1 MCFNFNTLFNLSSS
15 IIQIAVLNATIIL
28 FLSRWGEYMNIKE
41 RLKQFKETEYDVNKE
56 KYEKIVSSQNPHT
69 LVITCSDS
77 RIDVEKIMQ
86 ADPGEIFHIRNV
98 ANIVPRAKEPKE
110 HADII
115 SALEYGVKVLEVK
128 NIIVCGH
135 SNCGGCGAMLHI
147 HDYEKTLPYTS
158 EWIKQ
163 SALLANI
170 VKEKYPEKSVKEQA
184 TILEKLNVLQQ
195 LDNLMIYDFVRE
207 KVENDKLELL
217 GLYFDLN
224 TGIVAECKYDEG
236 MEDLLQAIAE
246 RKVY

>member
-1 MCFNFNTLFNLSSS
+1 MVFRLYTKIN
-15 IIQIAVLNATIIL
+15 
-28 FLSRWGEYMNIKE
+28 GGGYMNIKE

-98 ANIVPRAKEPKE
+98 ANIVPRAKKPKE

-115 SALEYGVKVLEVK
+115 SALEYGVKVLEVE
-128 NIIVCGH
+128 NIVVCGH
-135 SNCGGCGAMLHI
+135 SNCGGCGAMLNVHG
-147 HDYEKTLPYTS
+147 YEETLPYTS

-163 SALLANI
+163 SVLLADC
-170 VKEKYPEKSVKEQA
+170 VKEKYPDKSEKEQA

-195 LDNLMIYDFVRE
+195 LDNLMIYDFVKE
-207 KVENDKLELL
+207 KVEAGKLELL

-224 TGIVAECKYDEG
+224 TGIVSECRYDESL
-236 MEDLLQAIAE
+236 EDLLKVIAV
-246 RKVY
+246 KKKDLLQ